1 MLIKVGVLFYFQLCR
16 YILQDVMGT
25 IESKECLEILQ
36 KCLLQF
42 VQGKLE
48 LVKCLIMHLYQMKN
62 NK

>member
-1 MLIKVGVLFYFQLCR
+1 
-16 YILQDVMGT
+16 MGT

-48 LVKCLIMHLYQMKN
+48 LIKCLIMHLYQMKN